1 MGEPSVCVLTR
12 RKASQPR
19 LEVRDG
25 IRVVIPSIGSLS
37 PVKYPKNSFQRSK
50 HVVYWSEDLVGT
62 VTLDFLRS
70 RIVVESW
77 VLAEESF
84 EPPDNDEVV
93 EDGEDDWDG

>member
-1 MGEPSVCVLTR
+1 
-12 RKASQPR
+12 
-19 LEVRDG
+19 
-25 IRVVIPSIGSLS
+25 
-37 PVKYPKNSFQRSK
+37 
-50 HVVYWSEDLVGT
+50 